1 MYKISSETLQSFK
14 WLFLLSA
21 DSMQRLIIFLRL
33 CTKELHS
40 PISNSSFLFSDF
52 QEPYA
57 VVVLLE
63 KDLVLIDLAQNG

>member
-1 MYKISSETLQSFK
+1 MSVFWGCPLGFGR
-14 WLFLLSA
+14 LFTQCS
-21 DSMQRLIIFLRL
+21 RV
-33 CTKELHS
+33 
-40 PISNSSFLFSDF
+40 PDF

>member
-1 MYKISSETLQSFK
+1 MHGLHLPLGNI
-14 WLFLLSA
+14 LL
-21 DSMQRLIIFLRL
+21 
-33 CTKELHS
+33 
-40 PISNSSFLFSDF
+40 LFSDF